1 MIDLNNLID
10 FFPYYFKENDSY
22 KVNGQGLLER
32 FLNICGN
39 YFQEYPVKD
48 LDNFLEILD
57 VNQTNVIF
65 IQNFWKFFGELPF
78 AQGPIIDGE
87 IFTKTFTGF
96 NFDEAIQQATRS
108 TQPYTGKANLDYR
121 ALIKYSVSLFKIRGT
136 QQFFEI
142 MFRLYGLD
150 IIIISPIDENPFLK
164 DHTTRFDLEDTQFDK
179 ATLDNYYRCQ
189 NCLDVIF
196 SLTIP
201 EDLKTWTQ
209 SQLLPY
215 VKQVKAFI
223 ERFVPF
229 YINPI
234 IRVAGQASLSQVTI
248 SVSTKEIDLNLDE
261 KATVQVNVSPVV
273 KDNPLVSL
281 AYQVAVVG
289 LDEIPTQE
297 DWGLQEY
304 TDPNYTIYLGN
315 KSYWFRPVA
324 NTLGSSSVS
333 VKVNERYTTSQY
345 MIWIVSPLAAGD
357 RILSSK
363 KKTIE
368 INVKAV
374 ENIYTYLNGVRTH
387 VLTKNPAIHWDNT
400 GQVFGNGTAKVT
412 VDYYGTQT
420 FSIQSY
426 RSRKANIYIDATAE
440 YKAELDVLI
449 LNLDPKYL
457 LIKDNNFEPGTG
469 SGTDISKLAP
479 GIYASEDG
487 AIWTS
492 HKFETTFR
500 VTNRDGVEQ
509 PQASV
514 VDISNTFLKY
524 KSGQSFIPFSRG
536 AGSYTFRAILMD
548 QVSEGVVLRVLSDSE
563 QVLRPIFRSISV
575 SPNPLTFQYSGA
587 PSQRILGG
595 ELIIANLTQTAAQN
609 YNPVVVMEDS
619 RTGQEKQEI
628 NCTFKEYVGGLAKYS
643 FTVTHKGGDTLESYQ
658 LTFYAKENP
667 NLRDTVSVIT
677 VQPSEVLYI
686 SPNESQIAQWSGM
699 DPDDSTKD
707 IRLTFQAEPGKN
719 IAKFTFEG
727 TYSGEIVGPNGQIYF
742 VADSEDDTIEI
753 EVQGDQ
759 TLNFQTSTGITLTVI
774 LRDYPA
780 VVTISC
786 NPTKDTLTKT
796 HRDVSTRVTGTTNKS
811 ELFRFK
817 IDGEA
822 SIYVANPEYIF
833 KTSDPGTHVFTA
845 LDDPTKEAT
854 FEVDSTI
861 NTGLQVSRNFLVW
874 GPDETSERTIDI
886 QVPDNVHVTIT
897 EENLPSPPI
906 IEG

>member
-179 ATLDNYYRCQ
+179 ATLDNYYRCR

-196 SLTIP
+196 SLTLP
-201 EDLKTWTQ
+201 EYLKTWTQ

-261 KATVQVNVSPVV
+261 KATVQVKVSPVV

-281 AYQVAVVG
+281 AYQVAVVD

-324 NTLGSSSVS
+324 KALGSSPVS

-387 VLTKNPAIHWDNT
+387 VSTKNPAIHWDNT

-420 FSIQSY
+420 FSIQDY

-440 YKAELDVLI
+440 YKAKLGVLI

-457 LIKDNNFEPGTG
+457 LIKDNNFEPGIG
-469 SGTDISKLAP
+469 SGTDISRLAP

-487 AIWTS
+487 GTWTS

-500 VTNRDGVEQ
+500 VTNREGVEQ

-514 VDISNTFLKY
+514 VDISNTLLKY

-548 QVSEGVVLRVLSDSE
+548 QVSEDVVLRILSDSE
-563 QVLRPIFRSISV
+563 QVLRPILRSISV
-575 SPNPLTFQYSGA
+575 SPNPLTFQYSST
-587 PSQRILGG
+587 PSQRTLGG

-619 RTGQEKQEI
+619 RTGQEKKQEI

-643 FTVTHKGGDTLESYQ
+643 FTVTHNGGDTLEPYQ
-658 LTFYAKENP
+658 LIFYAKENP

-677 VQPSEVLYI
+677 EKPSEVLYI
-686 SPNESQIAQWSGM
+686 SPNRSQIAQWSGM
-699 DPDDSTKD
+699 DPNDSTRD

-727 TYSGEIVGPNGQIYF
+727 NYSGEIVGPNGQKYS
-742 VADSEDDTIEI
+742 VANSEDDTIEI
-753 EVQGDQ
+753 EVKGDQ
-759 TLNFQTSTGITLTVI
+759 TLNFQTSIGITLTVI

-786 NPTKDTLTKT
+786 NPTSGTLTENQ
-796 HRDVSTRVTGTTNKS
+796 RVVSTTVTGTTNKS
-811 ELFRFK
+811 ESFRFK

-822 SIYVANPEYIF
+822 NIYVANPEYIF

-854 FEVDSTI
+854 FMVDSTI
-861 NTGLQVSRNFLVW
+861 NTGIQVSRDFLVW
-874 GPDETSERTIDI
+874 GPRDTSERTIEI
-886 QVPDNVHVTIT
+886 KVPDDILVTIT
-897 EENLPSPPI
+897 EENLPPI
-906 IEG
+906 IEV